1 MISSEN
7 RYRIILAGMFA
18 TIAYAG
24 MFATIAYGGITQIT
38 TDKALMI
45 VLSSIIM
52 PIIITR

>member
-18 TIAYAG
+18 TIAY
-24 MFATIAYGGITQIT
+24 GGITQVK

-45 VLSSIIM
+45 VLSPIIM
-52 PIIITR
+52 PIIITH